1 MVSGAGVSC
10 GGLTAIQLPAQETAA
25 ASVYAEGIV
34 LMCLLPG
41 SVSCDLDQELTGAH
55 PVLLLVCSQGV
66 ANDYCRFVPK
76 SSPAN
81 ETWFTCALAGSD
93 QDTTPPGQYNL
104 NTTSQQP
111 CIRKCLGVTGF
122 LSDCK
127 VIKLVQI
134 HRWKDM
140 GW

>member
-1 MVSGAGVSC
+1 VSGAGVSC
-10 GGLTAIQLPAQETAA
+10 GGLTTIQLPVKATAA
-25 ASVYAEGIV
+25 AFGHARCIV
-34 LMCLLPG
+34 LMCVFPG
-41 SVSCDLDQELTGAH
+41 SVGCDLDPKLIGAH
-55 PVLLLVCSQGV
+55 PLLLLVCSQGV

-111 CIRKCLGVTGF
+111 CVRKCLGVTG
-122 LSDCK
+122 LMSDCE
-127 VIKLVQI
+127 VINVVQL
-134 HRWKDM
+134 HQWKDM